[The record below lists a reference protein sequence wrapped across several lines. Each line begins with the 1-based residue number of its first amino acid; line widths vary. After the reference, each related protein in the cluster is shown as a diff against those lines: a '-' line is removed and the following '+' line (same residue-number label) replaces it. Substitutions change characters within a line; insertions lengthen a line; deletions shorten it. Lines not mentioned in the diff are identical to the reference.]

1 MKPLRV
7 SELNGYIKRIISADI
22 MLSNVQVEGEISN
35 FKHHYSGHMY
45 FSLKDEKSRISCV
58 MFKGDND
65 NLNIRLEDGLKIIAT
80 GYISVYDRDGAYQLY
95 IKKIEEKGIGDLF
108 KKYEELKKKLD
119 NEGLFDASTK
129 REIPYL

>member
-35 FKHHYSGHMY
+35 FKIHYSGHMY

-65 NLNIRLEDGLKIIAT
+65 NLNIRLEDGLKYSYRI
-80 GYISVYDRDGAYQLY
+80 YF
-95 IKKIEEKGIGDLF
+95 GI
-108 KKYEELKKKLD
+108 
-119 NEGLFDASTK
+119 
-129 REIPYL
+129 